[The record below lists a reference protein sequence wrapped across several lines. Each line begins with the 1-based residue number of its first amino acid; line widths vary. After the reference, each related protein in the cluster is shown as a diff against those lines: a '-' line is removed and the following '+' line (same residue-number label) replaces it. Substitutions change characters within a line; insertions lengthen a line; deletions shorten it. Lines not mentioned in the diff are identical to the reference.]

1 MIEIPWE
8 TFQEQVAVA
17 LAEGLALES
26 PPAAGLVDVALS
38 CGMWELRPRA
48 MTARDWLSELDPS
61 DEIAGLPSPVG
72 EELVGGSAAWP
83 DDYRVVKG
91 WSGGT
96 AILQDALAEADD
108 ADRAK
113 AGFFARL
120 ESRRED
126 WALRMLRSAHVLK
139 GAGNVDWKHLR
150 GDCEGPARRPDAGDD
165 PDHGVCLGKDEPGT
179 GERGTA
185 TRARVSGRRT

>member
-1 MIEIPWE
+1 M
-8 TFQEQVAVA
+8 A
-17 LAEGLALES
+17 
-26 PPAAGLVDVALS
+26 
-38 CGMWELRPRA
+38 
-48 MTARDWLSELDPS
+48 
-61 DEIAGLPSPVG
+61 VG

-113 AGFFARL
+113 AGFFLSAGVATRGLGAADTAQRACAEGRRKRRL
-120 ESRRED
+120 E
-126 WALRMLRSAHVLK
+126 
-139 GAGNVDWKHLR
+139 HLR

-165 PDHGVCLGKDEPGT
+165 PDHGVCLGKDEPGA